1 MTVDD
6 APAKPAGNPKVWSW
20 LALAAVY
27 VLWGSTYAGIQ
38 VAIRYLPPLLMSGTR
53 FVIAGLILYLVAG
66 HRGRWWSWPPR
77 WEKTSKS
84 EAVSAGVIGLFLLFG
99 GNGLVTLAELK
110 VHSGIAALMIATVP
124 LWMTLIGLVMRWS
137 RSPGVLGWLGV
148 AVGLAGVA
156 VLVDPSSS
164 GHLTPLLAA
173 ALLGSAI
180 LWSIGSLYSRRA
192 TLAKN
197 ILLVS
202 AVELIVGGLA
212 LSLLGLFTGEASQ
225 IHWDRVGPPA
235 LIAFAWLV
243 TGGSVIG
250 YSCYTYALK
259 MLPPTTVATYAY
271 VNPVVAL
278 ALGWL
283 ILNQGLT
290 PAAGIAAVLITVGV
304 VLMVS
309 GPELARRRARTRPAQ
324 IPPN

>member
-1 MTVDD
+1 MTIE
-6 APAKPAGNPKVWSW
+6 AAQARAGGSPKLRSW
-20 LALAAVY
+20 LALVAVY

-53 FVIAGLILYLVAG
+53 FVLAGLILYLVAG
-66 HRGRWWSWPPR
+66 HQGRWWSWPPR
-77 WEKTSKS
+77 WEKASRS
-84 EAVSAGVIGLFLLFG
+84 EVLSAGLVGLLLLLG
-99 GNGLVTLAELK
+99 GNGLLTLAELK

-124 LWMTLIGLVMRWS
+124 LWMTLIGLLMKWS

-148 AVGLAGVA
+148 GVGLAGVA

-164 GHLTPLLAA
+164 GHLTPLLTA

-180 LWSIGSLYSRRA
+180 FWSIGSLYSRRA
-192 TLAKN
+192 PLAKN

-202 AVELIVGGLA
+202 AVELMVGGLA
-212 LSLLGLFTGEASQ
+212 LFLVGLASGEAAH

-243 TGGSVIG
+243 TGGSIVG

-271 VNPVVAL
+271 VNPIVAL
-278 ALGWL
+278 VLGWL
-283 ILNQGLT
+283 ILGQGLT
-290 PAAGIAAVLITVGV
+290 AAAGIAAVLITLGV

-309 GPELARRRARTRPAQ
+309 GPELARRRARARLAQ
-324 IPPN
+324 IPRT

>member
-1 MTVDD
+1 MTIEA
-6 APAKPAGNPKVWSW
+6 APARAGGTPKLRSW
-20 LALAAVY
+20 LALGAVY

-38 VAIRYLPPLLMSGTR
+38 VAIRYLPPLLMSGAR
-53 FVIAGLILYLVAG
+53 FVLAGLILYLIAG
-66 HRGRWWSWPPR
+66 NQGRWWTWPPR
-77 WEKTSKS
+77 WEKASRS
-84 EAVSAGVIGLFLLFG
+84 EAISAGVVGLFLLSG

-124 LWMTLIGLVMRWS
+124 LWMTLIGLLMKWS

-148 AVGLAGVA
+148 VVGLAGVA

-192 TLAKN
+192 PLAKN

-202 AVELIVGGLA
+202 AVELMVGGLA
-212 LSLLGLFTGEASQ
+212 LFLVGLATGEASH

-243 TGGSVIG
+243 TGGSIVG

-259 MLPPTTVATYAY
+259 TLPPTTVATYAY

-278 ALGWL
+278 VLGWL
-283 ILNQGLT
+283 ILGQGLT
-290 PAAGIAAVLITVGV
+290 PAVGLAAVLITLGV

-309 GPELARRRARTRPAQ
+309 GPELARRRARARLAGTR
-324 IPPN
+324 

>member
-1 MTVDD
+1 MTIDA
-6 APAKPAGNPKVWSW
+6 APATPAGNPKVRSW

-53 FVIAGLILYLVAG
+53 FLIAGLILYLVAG
-66 HRGRWWSWPPR
+66 HQGRWWSWPPR
-77 WEKTSKS
+77 WQKTSRS
-84 EAVSAGVIGLFLLFG
+84 EAVNAGVVGLFLLFG

-124 LWMTLIGLVMRWS
+124 LWMTLIGLMMRWT

-148 AVGLAGVA
+148 VVGLAGVA

-180 LWSIGSLYSRRA
+180 FWSVGSLYSRRA
-192 TLAKN
+192 PLAKN

-212 LSLLGLFTGEASQ
+212 LVLVGLAGGEASH
-225 IHWDRVGPPA
+225 IRWDRVGPPA

-243 TGGSVIG
+243 TGGSIIG

-278 ALGWL
+278 MLGWL

-290 PAAGIAAVLITVGV
+290 PAAGIAAFLITLGV

-309 GPELARRRARTRPAQ
+309 GPELARRRARARLA
-324 IPPN
+324 

>member
-1 MTVDD
+1 MTIDA
-6 APAKPAGNPKVWSW
+6 APATPPGNPKVRSW

-53 FVIAGLILYLVAG
+53 FLIAGLILYLVAG
-66 HRGRWWSWPPR
+66 HQGRWWSWPPR
-77 WEKTSKS
+77 WQKTSRS
-84 EAVSAGVIGLFLLFG
+84 EAVNAGVVGLFLLFG

-124 LWMTLIGLVMRWS
+124 LWMTLIGLMMRWT

-148 AVGLAGVA
+148 VVGLAGVA

-180 LWSIGSLYSRRA
+180 FWSVGSLYSRRA
-192 TLAKN
+192 PLAKN

-212 LSLLGLFTGEASQ
+212 LVLVGLAGGEASH
-225 IHWDRVGPPA
+225 IRWDRVGPPA

-243 TGGSVIG
+243 TGGSIIG

-278 ALGWL
+278 MLGWL

-290 PAAGIAAVLITVGV
+290 PAAGIAAFLITLGV

-309 GPELARRRARTRPAQ
+309 GPELARRRARARLA
-324 IPPN
+324 

>member
-1 MTVDD
+1 MTIDA
-6 APAKPAGNPKVWSW
+6 APATAAGNPKVRSW

-53 FVIAGLILYLVAG
+53 FLIAGLILYLVAG
-66 HRGRWWSWPPR
+66 HQGRWWSWPPR
-77 WEKTSKS
+77 WQKTSRS
-84 EAVSAGVIGLFLLFG
+84 EAVNAGVVGLFLLFG

-124 LWMTLIGLVMRWS
+124 LWMTLIGLMMRWT

-180 LWSIGSLYSRRA
+180 FWSVGSLYSRRA
-192 TLAKN
+192 PLAKN

-212 LSLLGLFTGEASQ
+212 LVLVGLAGGEASH
-225 IHWDRVGPPA
+225 IRWDRVGPPA

-243 TGGSVIG
+243 TGGSIIG

-278 ALGWL
+278 MLGWL

-290 PAAGIAAVLITVGV
+290 PAAGIAAFLITLGV

-309 GPELARRRARTRPAQ
+309 GPELARRRARARLA
-324 IPPN
+324 

>member
-1 MTVDD
+1 MTIDA
-6 APAKPAGNPKVWSW
+6 APATPPGNPKVRSW

-53 FVIAGLILYLVAG
+53 FLIAGLILYLVAG
-66 HRGRWWSWPPR
+66 HQGRWWSWPPR
-77 WEKTSKS
+77 WQKTSRS
-84 EAVSAGVIGLFLLFG
+84 EAVNAGVVGLFLLFG

-124 LWMTLIGLVMRWS
+124 LWMTLIGLMMRWT

-180 LWSIGSLYSRRA
+180 FWSVGSLYSRRA
-192 TLAKN
+192 PLAKN

-212 LSLLGLFTGEASQ
+212 LVLVGLAGGEASH
-225 IHWDRVGPPA
+225 IRWDRVGPPA

-243 TGGSVIG
+243 TGGSIIG

-278 ALGWL
+278 MLGWL

-290 PAAGIAAVLITVGV
+290 PAAGIAAFLITLGV

-309 GPELARRRARTRPAQ
+309 GPELARRRARARLA
-324 IPPN
+324 

>member
-1 MTVDD
+1 MSIEAAG
-6 APAKPAGNPKVWSW
+6 APAAGSPKLRSW
-20 LALAAVY
+20 LALGAVY

-38 VAIRYLPPLLMSGTR
+38 IAIRYLPPLLMSGAR
-53 FVIAGLILYLVAG
+53 FVLAGLILYLVAG
-66 HRGRWWSWPPR
+66 RQGRWWSWPPR
-77 WEKTSKS
+77 WEKASRS
-84 EAVSAGVIGLFLLFG
+84 EALSAGLVGLFLLLG

-124 LWMTLIGLVMRWS
+124 LWMTVIGLLMRWS

-148 AVGLAGVA
+148 AVGLAGVV

-180 LWSIGSLYSRRA
+180 LWSIGSLYSQRA
-192 TLAKN
+192 PLAKN

-212 LSLLGLFTGEASQ
+212 LLLVGLASGEASH
-225 IHWDRVGPPA
+225 IHWDRVGAPA

-243 TGGSVIG
+243 TGGSIVG

-278 ALGWL
+278 VLGWL
-283 ILNQGLT
+283 LLGQGLT
-290 PAAGIAAVLITVGV
+290 PAVAVAAVLITLGV

-309 GPELARRRARTRPAQ
+309 GPELARRRARARLAR
-324 IPPN
+324 IPRG